1 MLGSLYFTVDGHIM
15 KILLSSKCEDA
26 MVEVLRRAKGPLTL
40 SEIVA
45 LIRTANP
52 SLLAGATPTNSLYS
66 MLLRRE
72 SFRAEQGLGKLFDT
86 NKERGSLLYS
96 LANSK

>member
-1 MLGSLYFTVDGHIM
+1 M
-15 KILLSSKCEDA
+15 KILLSSKCEEA
-26 MVEVLRRAKGPLTL
+26 MVEVLRKVKGPLTL
-40 SEIVA
+40 GEIVA
-45 LIRTANP
+45 LIRKADP

-66 MLLRRE
+66 MLVRRE
-72 SFRAEQGLGKLFDT
+72 RFRAEQGLGKLFET